1 MKARIFP
8 SLFRLAAVALLAG
21 FAIGA
26 GASPASANAFNK
38 LKGSWRGGG
47 TVSPV
52 GGASE
57 KVACR
62 VSYGVAGA
70 SVTQSITCA
79 GTDYR
84 ISANASLKL
93 SNTKS
98 AGSVSGSWRETIY
111 NVGGGANGSFSGNRI
126 NVFISGDKFSGR
138 MTISVKGR
146 SHTVSITQ
154 FDAGT
159 GKYTSMANIR
169 LRR

>member
-1 MKARIFP
+1 MKARIFAP
-8 SLFRLAAVALLAG
+8 HFRLAAVVLMAG
-21 FAIGA
+21 CVGGIGVSA
-26 GASPASANAFNK
+26 ASANAFNK

-47 TVSPV
+47 IVSPV

-62 VSYGVAGA
+62 VRYGVAGA

-84 ISANASLKL
+84 ISASAKL
-93 SNTKS
+93 RLSSTKS
-98 AGSVSGSWRETIY
+98 KGKVSGSWKESNF
-111 NVGGGANGSFSGNRI
+111 NVGGGANGSFSSNRI

-138 MTISVKGR
+138 MTINVRGR

-154 FDAGT
+154 FDAGS
-159 GKYTSMANIR
+159 GRYTNMANIS